1 MMSQRPAHEQR
12 KRWLTAI
19 GGTLVFAVAGVLL
32 VPGFTRRE
40 HDTPPEPA
48 LLGAAPE
55 HTARGAAV
63 GGAASPHRA
72 SPATLQASHASTGV
86 HGFDCMIGPN
96 VVIEI
101 GSTVTGLIEEIL
113 VDRSNYVEAGQVLA
127 RLESTVEQAAARVAQ
142 ARAQRNVEVESSQ
155 VSLDLGEKRRARAV
169 ELFEADS
176 VSLDLRQEVETEA
189 NLAALELELA
199 KENHRLA
206 ALQAE
211 QARAVLERRTI
222 RSPISGFVVE
232 RLMEPG
238 EVVDEQTILRV
249 AQTDPLRAE
258 VILPSQLFGRVQAGD
273 PAEIIPEAPLDQ
285 PLRAEVAIADRVIDG
300 ASGTFGVRLLLPNP
314 DHALPAGLRC
324 RVSFLSDR

>member
-1 MMSQRPAHEQR
+1 MMSWGPAHEQR
-12 KRWLTAI
+12 KRWLMAI
-19 GGTLVFAVAGVLL
+19 GGVLVFAVVGLMLA
-32 VPGFTRRE
+32 PGFARRE
-40 HDTPPEPA
+40 RDTPPEPA

-55 HTARGAAV
+55 HTARGAAE
-63 GGAASPHRA
+63 GGAGSRHRA
-72 SPATLQASHASTGV
+72 GPATPQVSHASTGF
-86 HGFDCMIGPN
+86 HDFDCMIGPN

-101 GSTVTGLIEEIL
+101 GSPVTGLIEAIL
-113 VDRSNYVEAGQVLA
+113 VDRSDYVEAGQVLA

-142 ARAQRNVEVESSQ
+142 ARAQRTVEVESRQ

-169 ELFEADS
+169 ELFEAES
-176 VSLDLRQEVETEA
+176 VSLDVREEVETKA

-211 QARAVLERRTI
+211 QARATLERRTI
-222 RSPISGFVVE
+222 RSPISGFVIE

-258 VILPSQLFGRVQAGD
+258 VILPSQLFGRVHPGD

-285 PLRAEVAIADRVIDG
+285 ALRAEVAIADRVIDG

>member
-1 MMSQRPAHEQR
+1 MKSWGPPHEQR
-12 KRWLTAI
+12 KRWLMAI
-19 GGTLVFAVAGVLL
+19 AGTLVFAVVGLMLA
-32 VPGFTRRE
+32 PGFVRRE
-40 HDTPPEPA
+40 PATPPEPA

-55 HTARGAAV
+55 HTARGEAE

-101 GSTVTGLIEEIL
+101 GSPVTGLIEAIL
-113 VDRSNYVEAGQVLA
+113 VDRSDYVEAGQVLA

-142 ARAQRNVEVESSQ
+142 ARAERNVEVESSQ

-176 VSLDLRQEVETEA
+176 VSLDVREEVETEA

-238 EVVDEQTILRV
+238 KVVDEQTILRV

-258 VILPSQLFGRVQAGD
+258 VILPSQLFGRVQPGD

-285 PLRAEVAIADRVIDG
+285 ALRAEVAIADRVIDG

-314 DHALPAGLRC
+314 DNALPAVLRC
-324 RVSFLSDR
+324 RVSFLNDR